1 MILRGLSL
9 RLIMLYRRYAPD
21 RIRGRCRF
29 HPSCSTYALV
39 SIRRFGALSG
49 WKLAIAR
56 LRRCRPPNG
65 AVDYPPRASRL
76 E

>member
-39 SIRRFGALSG
+39 SIRRFGAL
-49 WKLAIAR
+49 
-56 LRRCRPPNG
+56 
-65 AVDYPPRASRL
+65 
-76 E
+76 